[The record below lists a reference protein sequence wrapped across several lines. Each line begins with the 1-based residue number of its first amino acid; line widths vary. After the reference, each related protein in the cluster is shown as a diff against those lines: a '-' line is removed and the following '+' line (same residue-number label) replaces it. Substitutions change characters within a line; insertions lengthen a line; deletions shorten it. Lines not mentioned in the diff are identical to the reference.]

1 MLIKAPSAIMF
12 ISCSSDDADDDNSPS
27 KWRDETNTIVLLV
40 RLLLDLFSYLF
51 SARSNGNRILKVLQC
66 NVFV

>member
-1 MLIKAPSAIMF
+1 MQLFSVAVVA
-12 ISCSSDDADDDNSPS
+12 DDDDDDNSPS

-40 RLLLDLFSYLF
+40 HLLLDLFSYLF
-51 SARSNGNRILKVLQC
+51 SVSSNGNRILKVLQC